1 MEKNPKHEAKRNMLQ
16 ELKKMASGMMGD
28 ELKGKMDGMK
38 KVTVAAKD
46 DDSLKA
52 GLDMAKDIMG
62 KTDED
67 ADKTDTKAKSEVMDA
82 GSNTDDIEEELG
94 LESAEDAE
102 ESEEMSPEEIQAK
115 IKELQAKLKK

>member
-16 ELKKMASGMMGD
+16 ELKKMASGMLGED
-28 ELKGKMDGMK
+28 LKGKMDGMK

-46 DDSLKA
+46 DESLKA
-52 GLDMAKDIMG
+52 GLKSAEEILGDTK
-62 KTDED
+62 KD
-67 ADKTDTKAKSEVMDA
+67 ADGTDTKAKSEVLNA

-94 LESAEDAE
+94 LSDD
-102 ESEEMSPEEIQAK
+102 ESEEDEVMSEEEIQAK

>member
-67 ADKTDTKAKSEVMDA
+67 ADKTDTTAKSEVMDA